1 MDMKKNAGQKKGKLI
16 KTIRDSRQLL
26 IMLLPAIVY
35 VILFSYIPMF
45 GIVLAFKDYNYV
57 DGIFGSP
64 WNGLQN
70 FEYLFLSDKL
80 WPLTRNTLLYNAAF
94 ILLGVIFQVF
104 FAILLSELS
113 GKWFKKVTQTMM
125 FMPYFISW
133 VVAVAIVQCIFGFE
147 SGIFNNFLEM
157 IGLERINIYSST
169 GVWPFLLTGFK
180 IWKETG
186 YGTIVY
192 MAAITGI
199 DTSLYEAADVDGATY
214 IQKVWN
220 ITLPA
225 IKPTII
231 IMTLL
236 AIGQIFRGDFGLF
249 YQLVGSNAAVLE
261 VADVID
267 LFVYRSLLTS
277 GDIGMSSAA
286 GLYQSVLCFVTIVF
300 CNWII
305 KKIDPEYVLF

>member
-1 MDMKKNAGQKKGKLI
+1 
-16 KTIRDSRQLL
+16 
-26 IMLLPAIVY
+26 MLLPAIVY

>member
-1 MDMKKNAGQKKGKLI
+1 MMKKTNKSFWKSVKE
-16 KTIRDSRQLL
+16 SRILL
-26 IMLLPAIVY
+26 LMLAPAVIY
-35 VILFSYIPMF
+35 VILFSYLPMF

-64 WNGLQN
+64 WNGFNN
-70 FEYLFLSDKL
+70 FQFLILSKKL
-80 WPLTRNTLLYNAAF
+80 WPLTRNTMLYNIAF
-94 ILLGVIFQVF
+94 ISLGMVLQVF
-104 FAILLSELS
+104 FAIILSEIAS
-113 GKWFKKVTQTMM
+113 KWFKKITQTMM

-133 VVAVAIVQCIFGFE
+133 VVVVAIVQSLFSYE
-147 SGIFNNFLEM
+147 SGIINSIISSLGM
-157 IGLERINIYSST
+157 ERINIYQDT
-169 GVWPFLLTGFK
+169 KVWPFLLIGFK
-180 IWKETG
+180 LWKDTG

-192 MAAITGI
+192 LASITGI
-199 DTSLYEAADVDGATY
+199 DTSLYEAADVDGATFW
-214 IQKVWN
+214 QKVTN

-249 YQLVGSNAAVLE
+249 YQLVGSNAKVLE

-277 GDIGMSSAA
+277 GDVGMSAAA
-286 GLYQSVLCFVTIVF
+286 GLYQSVMCFITVVT
-300 CNWII
+300 CNWLV
-305 KKIDPEYVLF
+305 KKVDPEYTLF

>member
-1 MDMKKNAGQKKGKLI
+1 MKQTAEKKRGRKL
-16 KTIRDSRQLL
+16 KALLDSRQLL
-26 IMLLPAIVY
+26 LMLLPAILY
-35 VILFSYIPMF
+35 VVLFSYIPMF

-64 WNGLQN
+64 WNGLRN

-94 ILLGVIFQVF
+94 ILLGVVFQVF
-104 FAILLSELS
+104 FAILLSEIS

-133 VVAVAIVQCIFGFE
+133 VVAVAIVQCIFGYE
-147 SGIFNNFLEM
+147 SGILNSLLEAV
-157 IGLERINIYSST
+157 GLERINIYSST
-169 GVWPFLLTGFK
+169 SVWPFLLVGFK

-199 DTSLYEAADVDGATY
+199 DTALYEAEDVDGATY

-300 CNWII
+300 CNWVI
-305 KKIDPEYVLF
+305 KKVDPDYVLF

>member
-1 MDMKKNAGQKKGKLI
+1 MMKKTKKSFWKSV
-16 KTIRDSRQLL
+16 KESRILL
-26 IMLLPAIVY
+26 LMLAPAVIY
-35 VILFSYIPMF
+35 VILFSYLPMF

-64 WNGLQN
+64 WNGFNN
-70 FEYLFLSDKL
+70 FQFLILSKKL
-80 WPLTRNTLLYNAAF
+80 WPLTRNTMLYNIAF
-94 ILLGVIFQVF
+94 ISLGMVLQVF
-104 FAILLSELS
+104 FAIILSEIAS
-113 GKWFKKVTQTMM
+113 KWFKKITQTMM

-133 VVAVAIVQCIFGFE
+133 VVVVAIVQSLFSYE
-147 SGIFNNFLEM
+147 SGIVNSIISSLGM
-157 IGLERINIYSST
+157 ERINIYQDT
-169 GVWPFLLTGFK
+169 KVWPFLLIGFK
-180 IWKETG
+180 LWKDTG

-192 MAAITGI
+192 LASITGI
-199 DTSLYEAADVDGATY
+199 DTSLYEAADVDGATFW
-214 IQKVWN
+214 QKVTN

-249 YQLVGSNAAVLE
+249 YQLVGSNAKVLE

-277 GDIGMSSAA
+277 GDVGMSAAA
-286 GLYQSVLCFVTIVF
+286 GLYQSVMCFITVVT
-300 CNWII
+300 CNWLV
-305 KKIDPEYVLF
+305 KKVDPEYTLF

>member
-1 MDMKKNAGQKKGKLI
+1 MKKNAGQKKGKLI

>member
-1 MDMKKNAGQKKGKLI
+1 MRRKKQGKGFWKSVS
-16 KTIRDSRQLL
+16 DSRLL
-26 IMLLPAIVY
+26 LLMLAPAVIY
-35 VILFSYIPMF
+35 VLVFNYLPMF
-45 GIVLAFKDYNYV
+45 GVVLAFKDYNYV
-57 DGIFGSP
+57 DGIWGSP

-70 FEYLFLSDKL
+70 FQYLFLSDKL

-94 ILLGVIFQVF
+94 IITGVIFQVGLT
-104 FAILLSELS
+104 ILLSEIT
-113 GKWFKKVTQTMM
+113 GKWFKKISQTMM

-133 VVAVAIVQCIFGFE
+133 VVVVAVVQSLFSYENGILNSLLALFGA
-147 SGIFNNFLEM
+147 
-157 IGLERINIYSST
+157 ERINIYSNT
-169 GVWPFLLTGFK
+169 KVWPWLLVGFK
-180 IWKETG
+180 IWKDTG

-192 MAAITGI
+192 LASITGI
-199 DTSLYEAADVDGATY
+199 DTALYEAADVDGATFA
-214 IQKVWN
+214 QKVFH

-231 IMTLL
+231 IMVLL

-249 YQLVGSNAAVLE
+249 YQLVGSNANVLE

-267 LFVYRSLLTS
+267 LFVYRSLLTN

-286 GLYQSVLCFVTIVF
+286 GLYQSVLCFITVVF

-305 KKIDPEYVLF
+305 KKADPEYTLF

>member
-1 MDMKKNAGQKKGKLI
+1 MKQTAGQKKGKLI
-16 KTIRDSRQLL
+16 KSIYDSRQLL

-94 ILLGVIFQVF
+94 IILGVVFQVF
-104 FAILLSELS
+104 FAILLSELA
-113 GKWFKKVTQTMM
+113 GKWFKKITQTMM

-133 VVAVAIVQCIFGFE
+133 VVAVAIVQCLFGYE

-214 IQKVWN
+214 FQKVWN

-300 CNWII
+300 CNWVI